1 MPKIVDKQAKKLE
14 ILQAAAKVFAE
25 KGVVK
30 TKMIDVAN
38 EAGIGKGT
46 IYEYY
51 RSKEEIFTDT
61 FRLIFDN
68 MEQQLAEAIGKTDD
82 PLEKL
87 KNLIQVT
94 VIEFIEHSGDQTRIM
109 MDFWA
114 EGVRSKNEELLNII
128 NLELVYSE
136 YKLLI
141 ADILHDGIKKEVF
154 EKVDVHSLASIL
166 VGALDGAMLQW
177 IINKDTIDLKKVS
190 EVLLDTLLN
199 GIKLKQGKENR

>member
-1 MPKIVDKQAKKLE
+1 MPKIVDKKEKKLE
-14 ILQAAAKVFAE
+14 ILHAAAKVFAE

-30 TKMIDVAN
+30 TKMVDIAT

-51 RSKEEIFTDT
+51 RSKEEIFGDT
-61 FRLIFDN
+61 FRLIFDD
-68 MEQQLAEAIGKTDD
+68 MENRLATAIGKSDD
-82 PLEKL
+82 PIK
-87 KNLIQVT
+87 KINNLIRVT
-94 VIEFIEHSGDQTRIM
+94 VIEFLEHSGDLSRIM

-114 EGVRSKNEELLNII
+114 EGVRSKNNELLNIV

-141 ADILHDGIKKEVF
+141 ADILHDGIKKGVF
-154 EKVDVHSLASIL
+154 REIDVQSLAAIL
-166 VGALDGAMLQW
+166 VGAMDGAMLQW

-190 EVLLDTLLN
+190 EVLIDTLLN
-199 GIKLKQGKENR
+199 GIKPK

>member
-1 MPKIVDKQAKKLE
+1 MPRIVDKKEKKLE
-14 ILQAAAKVFAE
+14 ILHAAATVFAE

-30 TKMIDVAN
+30 TKMVDIAA

-51 RSKEEIFTDT
+51 RSKEEIFADT

-68 MEQQLAEAIGKTDD
+68 MEQQLAEAIGKTND
-82 PLEKL
+82 PIEKL

-94 VIEFIEHSGDQTRIM
+94 TIEFLEHSGDLARIM

-114 EGVRSKNEELLNII
+114 EGVRSKNEELLNIV

-141 ADILHDGIKKEVF
+141 ADILHEGIKNGVF
-154 EKVDVHSLASIL
+154 KKVDVHSLAAIL

-177 IINKDTIDLKKVS
+177 IINKNTIDLKKVS
-190 EVLLDTLLN
+190 EVLLDMLLF
-199 GIKLKQGKENR
+199 GIKLK

>member
-1 MPKIVDKQAKKLE
+1 MPKKVDKKAKKLE
-14 ILQAAAKVFAE
+14 ILHAAAKVFAE

-30 TKMIDVAN
+30 TKMVDIAT

-51 RSKEEIFTDT
+51 RSKEEIFADT

-94 VIEFIEHSGDQTRIM
+94 AIEFLEHSGDLARIM

-114 EGVRSKNEELLNII
+114 EGVRSKNDELLNII

-141 ADILHDGIKKEVF
+141 ADILHDGIKTGVF
-154 EKVDVHSLASIL
+154 KNVDVHSLAAIL

-199 GIKLKQGKENR
+199 GIKVK

>member
-1 MPKIVDKQAKKLE
+1 MPKIVDKKEKKLE
-14 ILQAAAKVFAE
+14 ILHAAAKVFAE

-30 TKMIDVAN
+30 TKMVDIAA

-51 RSKEEIFTDT
+51 RSKEEIFADT
-61 FRLIFDN
+61 FRLIFDD
-68 MEQQLAEAIGKTDD
+68 MENRLAEAIGKTDD
-82 PLEKL
+82 PIEKIN
-87 KNLIQVT
+87 NLIHVT
-94 VIEFIEHSGDQTRIM
+94 VIDFLEHSGDLARIM

-114 EGVRSKNEELLNII
+114 EGVRSKNDELLNIV

-141 ADILHDGIKKEVF
+141 ADILHDGIKKGVF
-154 EKVDVHSLASIL
+154 KHIDVHSMSAIL
-166 VGALDGAMLQW
+166 IGALDGAMLQW

-199 GIKLKQGKENR
+199 GIKSK